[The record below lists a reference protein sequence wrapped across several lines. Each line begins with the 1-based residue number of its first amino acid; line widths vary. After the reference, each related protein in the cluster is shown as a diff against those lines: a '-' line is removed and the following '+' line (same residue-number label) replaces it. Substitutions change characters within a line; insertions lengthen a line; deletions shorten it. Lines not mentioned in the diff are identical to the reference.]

1 MNKYKLSEY
10 ITGKYSG
17 EITHM
22 KLQKLLYY
30 CYAWQLVAEL
40 KEFDAS
46 FEAWQHGPVEPDI
59 YKKYK
64 EYGKNPI
71 TSEITTENSL
81 PFFDFILDSYA
92 VFSALELSKTTHH
105 ELPWKKF
112 KNSGGV
118 IPDGELLSYY
128 SQQPFAKNFPLNGN
142 KPYYPPKTSS
152 HYSFTFDMEKD
163 YVPVFDSLQEYLNGF
178 KKENER
184 LSEILQEHG
193 IQN

>member
-1 MNKYKLSEY
+1 MNKYTLSEY
-10 ITGKYSG
+10 IAGKYSG
-17 EITHM
+17 KITHM

-30 CYAWQLVAEL
+30 CYAWQLVGGL

-64 EYGKNPI
+64 EYGKSEI
-71 TSEITTENSL
+71 TSEASHVDSQ

-92 VFSALELSKTTHH
+92 VFSAIELSKTTHH
-105 ELPWKKF
+105 EIPWKKF
-112 KNSGGV
+112 KNKKEV
-118 IPDGELLSYY
+118 IPDEELVSFY
-128 SQQPFAKNFPLNGN
+128 SQQPFAKNFPLNKA

-184 LSEILQEHG
+184 LIEIMKDHG
-193 IQN
+193 FQN